1 MIFSFMTILLRLDI
15 HIQRANKKTVV
26 TGNNN
31 ASVINKKTVATGNN
45 NASVIFSRNGS
56 TNHWPKKKKK
66 GKFQLTQ
73 NWGGKK
79 YFTGHRCGHYFH

>member
-45 NASVIFSRNGS
+45 TASVIFSRNGS
-56 TNHWPKKKKK
+56 TNH
-66 GKFQLTQ
+66 
-73 NWGGKK
+73 
-79 YFTGHRCGHYFH
+79 